1 MTSDENRFA
10 DEETRTN
17 WLSNHD
23 DEVRSDPNTASLHE
37 DEATS
42 SGRPDAQRLPI
53 PGSELGGYS
62 IEGELGR
69 GGMGVVYRA
78 FDPRL
83 RRRVALKLML
93 HVASASTLR
102 QFRDEAQV
110 TAQLQH
116 PSIVPI
122 YDVGQTN
129 SGEIYYTMRLVRGP
143 TLKQLV
149 DEYRARAAGGEAE
162 TPEGWTLF
170 KLLQVFV
177 TVCRSVSYAHDRGV
191 VHLDL
196 KPSNVM
202 IGDYGEVNVLDW
214 GLAKV
219 LGRSAR
225 EDATGPRASAPSPN
239 DRFFREGVV
248 QAEPAQHTTQ
258 AATVVGTPA
267 YMAPEQASGRSEE
280 VGFGAD
286 VYCLGGILH
295 YILTG
300 RPPRDGSPSDVLEQL
315 ASRTSPPPPRTLE
328 PQVSPDL
335 DRLCAT
341 ALVSEPSERLGS
353 ATLFADAVEGY
364 LEGRSLS
371 DPRAQDAEFLRGYSS
386 RHYRRPSVTVDVAVM
401 TIPSN
406 GAAKVALL
414 HRNQPPFVG
423 AWACPGTFV
432 RLEESLEE
440 TAKRVLRDKVGDPRL
455 ISLQQ
460 VGAFGDPERDPRTR
474 VITVAYLALVETPFA
489 LPEGAST
496 VAWFEIGEG
505 EAQIILRAVDN
516 TIDSGEEV
524 ELAFDHRDLLLEAI
538 RVAQQAE

>member
-1 MTSDENRFA
+1 MSSDQTRGP

-17 WLSNHD
+17 WVSNLN
-23 DEVRSDPNTASLHE
+23 DEVTAEADTATPHE
-37 DEATS
+37 EEAVS
-42 SGRPDAQRLPI
+42 SGQSETPRLSI

-93 HVASASTLR
+93 HIASASTLR

-149 DEYRARAAGGEAE
+149 DEYRTRVAGGEAE

-225 EDATGPRASAPSPN
+225 EDPTGPRASPPS

-248 QAEPAQHTTQ
+248 QAEPAQHTTR
-258 AATVVGTPA
+258 AGTTVGTPA
-267 YMAPEQASGRSEE
+267 YMAPEQASGRSQE
-280 VGFGAD
+280 VGFSAD

-315 ASRTSPPPPRTLE
+315 ASRRSPPQPRALE
-328 PQVSPDL
+328 PHVSPDL
-335 DRLCAT
+335 DRLCT
-341 ALVSEPSERLGS
+341 SALVSEPSERLGS

-371 DPRAQDAEFLRGYSS
+371 EPRAQDAEFLRGYSS

-401 TIPSN
+401 NVPAS

-440 TAKRVLRDKVGDPRL
+440 TAKRVLRDKVGDPQP
-455 ISLQQ
+455 IAIEQI
-460 VGAFGDPERDPRTR
+460 GAFGDPERDPRTR
-474 VITVAYLALVETPFA
+474 VITVAYLALVETPFG
-489 LPEGAST
+489 LPDGPSQL
-496 VAWFEIGEG
+496 AWFDIGEG
-505 EAQIILRAVDN
+505 ETQIILRAADTTVESRED
-516 TIDSGEEV
+516 V

-538 RVAQQAE
+538 RVAKQAE